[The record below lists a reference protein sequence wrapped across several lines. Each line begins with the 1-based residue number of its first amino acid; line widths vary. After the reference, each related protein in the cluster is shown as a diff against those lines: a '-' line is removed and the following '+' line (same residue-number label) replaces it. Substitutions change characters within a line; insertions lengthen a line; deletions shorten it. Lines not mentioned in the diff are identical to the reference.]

1 MELNSIE
8 AIKNAVQSGLGA
20 AFVSTSAIAKELQM
34 GVLHCTPI
42 EGVVVKRTLWLIV
55 NPNRYRSKAAEAFS
69 QEILPQ
75 FATPGWDGDALKLSQ
90 KNLMLSTLEI
100 DTSTSISSDPE

>member
-1 MELNSIE
+1 MLCNL
-8 AIKNAVQSGLGA
+8 VWGLPL
-20 AFVSTSAIAKELQM
+20 SPLRAIAKELQM

-42 EGVVVKRTLWLIV
+42 EGVVVKRTLWLIF

-75 FATPGWDGDALKLSQ
+75 FANPGWNQDVLKLSQ
-90 KNLMLSTLEI
+90 KNLVVNTL
-100 DTSTSISSDPE
+100 DAATPRSSDPG